1 MKMYYELMLTIHVL
15 IPN

>member
-1 MKMYYELMLTIHVL
+1 MYYELMLTIHVL